1 VGLTNYEKKEEQ
13 TLTKDQILL
22 NELCRIESI
31 ARSRPGP
38 DDLLGALLAGFPRD
52 EAHVK
57 KLFLFAKERT
67 SLDNVFTV
75 CLEFLKTV
83 VTVEEF
89 DELSRPKPKAGEPGF
104 ESVLDEL
111 ADQDPDVRGTI
122 DEILGLEGKKQ

>member
-1 VGLTNYEKKEEQ
+1 VGLTSYEKKEEQ
-13 TLTKDQILL
+13 ILTKDQVLL

-57 KLFLFAKERT
+57 KLFLFARERT
-67 SLDNVFTV
+67 SLENVFAV

-83 VTVEEF
+83 VTAEEF
-89 DELSRPKPKAGEPGF
+89 DELSRPKPKAGELGF
-104 ESVLDEL
+104 ESVLDEI
-111 ADQDPDVRGTI
+111 AEMDPAVRGTI
-122 DEILGLEGKKQ
+122 DEILKGEL